1 MGLKQLL
8 LGKFN
13 IWFDHSPIE
22 KNAQGRKDGTDKNQV
37 EAQIVEHLQEFM
49 FIKLTFKKKYLQNFT
64 KSPTFLDPKSLSRN
78 GKRKMERMMRG
89 SELNPSAL
97 PMSFGV
103 KSRPSEKNHIP
114 CGTI

>member
-49 FIKLTFKKKYLQNFT
+49 FIKLTFNKIHVSAELHQITNLFGPQEPFQEWEEK
-64 KSPTFLDPKSLSRN
+64 N
-78 GKRKMERMMRG
+78 GKNDERKRAESERVADVFR
-89 SELNPSAL
+89 SE
-97 PMSFGV
+97 V
-103 KSRPSEKNHIP
+103 K
-114 CGTI
+114 TI